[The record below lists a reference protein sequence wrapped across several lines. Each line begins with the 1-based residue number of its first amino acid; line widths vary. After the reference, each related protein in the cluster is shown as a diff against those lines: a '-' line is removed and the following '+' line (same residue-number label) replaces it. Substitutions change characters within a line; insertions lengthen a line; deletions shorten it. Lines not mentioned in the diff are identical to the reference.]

1 MYNIWYFKK
10 NVLCVNG
17 QWSPTPW
24 ACSTNQLLGQG
35 IGSLSP
41 KPWACFLD
49 HHTCNMQQHIPW
61 YMGRLHEKNRWETQ
75 MGKNRLGPTDV
86 DGKGSMTIVD
96 EKNRWGQSMGQWVMV
111 TKTMG
116 MFYTPIGG
124 GKSWATVTKT
134 MGMLLYH
141 QTCELQQLM
150 PRATKN
156 VLC

>member
-49 HHTCNMQQHIPW
+49 HYTCNMQQHIPW

-96 EKNRWGQSMGQWVMV
+96 GKNRWGQSMGQWVVV

-124 GKSWATVTKT
+124 GGQI
-134 MGMLLYH
+134 MGHCH
-141 QTCELQQLM
+141 QNHGHALVPSNL
-150 PRATKN
+150 
-156 VLC
+156 

>member
-24 ACSTNQLLGQG
+24 ACSTHQLLGQG
-35 IGSLSP
+35 LGSLSP

-49 HHTCNMQQHIPW
+49 HYTCNMQQHIPW

-96 EKNRWGQSMGQWVMV
+96 GKNRWGQSTGQWVVV

-150 PRATKN
+150 SSAKKN

>member
-49 HHTCNMQQHIPW
+49 HYTCNMQQHIPW

-96 EKNRWGQSMGQWVMV
+96 GKNKWGQSMGQWVMV

-116 MFYTPIGG
+116 MLYTPIVGTSNG
-124 GKSWATVTKT
+124 PLSPTPWACSCTIRCANCNNTCQVQKT
-134 MGMLLYH
+134 
-141 QTCELQQLM
+141 
-150 PRATKN
+150 N

>member
-1 MYNIWYFKK
+1 MGQCHQNNGHALIPL
-10 NVLCVNG
+10 NVQNA
-17 QWSPTPW
+17 TP
-24 ACSTNQLLGQG
+24 
-35 IGSLSP
+35 
-41 KPWACFLD
+41 
-49 HHTCNMQQHIPW
+49 HTTVQ
-61 YMGRLHEKNRWETQ
+61 GRLHEKNRWETP

-96 EKNRWGQSMGQWVMV
+96 GKNRWGQSMGQWVVV

-150 PRATKN
+150 SSAKKN